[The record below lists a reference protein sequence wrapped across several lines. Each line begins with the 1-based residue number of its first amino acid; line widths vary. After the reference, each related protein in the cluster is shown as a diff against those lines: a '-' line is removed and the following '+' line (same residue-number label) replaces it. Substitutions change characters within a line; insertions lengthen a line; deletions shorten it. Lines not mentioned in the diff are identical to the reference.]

1 MNGLWRTP
9 APGRFAGCWDQV
21 KIVIAQ
27 GQSQYGI
34 ISPKG
39 VETPM
44 EEMTMTQDRSLEAFK
59 RLVPHLRGSL
69 WWGSD
74 GLIKE
79 KLPQFVR
86 REDRKGHPLLSLL
99 REEVRTRMDAVPML
113 SGTSGDSMSP
123 HRKRCCI
130 DVIGMEKCD
139 LAHHTFFGSII
150 EPAMMTVAE
159 LQDGVSPKKGE
170 FRFEAKQ
177 DAGPSGEQVRMRKK
191 ANFACRQMH
200 PNWDKPVVSDDEM
213 KMVDDFCLI
222 HKL

>member
-1 MNGLWRTP
+1 MPWTGGEGQSRADLL
-9 APGRFAGCWDQV
+9 GWDRV
-21 KIVIAQ
+21 KIVIA
-27 GQSQYGI
+27 QSQYGI

-39 VETPM
+39 VDTPM
-44 EEMTMTQDRSLEAFK
+44 EEMKTTQDRSLEAFK
-59 RLVPHLRGSL
+59 RLVPYLRGSL

-74 GLIKE
+74 GLIEE

-86 REDRKGHPLLSLL
+86 REDREGHPLLSLL
-99 REEVRTRMDAVPML
+99 RDEVRTRMDAVPML
-113 SGTSGDSMSP
+113 SGTSGGSMSP

-130 DVIGMEKCD
+130 DVVGMEKCD

-170 FRFEAKQ
+170 FRFEVKQ
-177 DAGPSGEQVRMRKK
+177 DARPSGEQARMRRT

-200 PNWDKPVVSDDEM
+200 PNWDKPVVSDSEM
-213 KMVDDFCLI
+213 RQINDYCLI
-222 HKL
+222 HQL

>member
-1 MNGLWRTP
+1 
-9 APGRFAGCWDQV
+9 
-21 KIVIAQ
+21 
-27 GQSQYGI
+27 
-34 ISPKG
+34 
-39 VETPM
+39 
-44 EEMTMTQDRSLEAFK
+44 
-59 RLVPHLRGSL
+59 
-69 WWGSD
+69 
-74 GLIKE
+74 
-79 KLPQFVR
+79 
-86 REDRKGHPLLSLL
+86 
-99 REEVRTRMDAVPML
+99 
-113 SGTSGDSMSP
+113 MSP

-130 DVIGMEKCD
+130 DVMGMTKSD

-159 LQDGVSPKKGE
+159 LLNGVSPKKGE

-177 DAGPSGEQVRMRKK
+177 DAGPYGEQVRMRKK